1 MERPVEFDGRNLA
14 VPDDAADYDLRLW
27 GELQQTASKLRD
39 RMLANGSVTERHRRG
54 DLPRVVNYLSMEF
67 LMGRLLNNGIHNL
80 DLQVSEENILSNH
93 TATLEDWE
101 SVEPDPGLGNGGLGR
116 LAACFLDSC
125 ASLDIPVVGYG
136 IRYRFGMF
144 EQAIR
149 DGYQLERPDEWLAR
163 GPLWE
168 KVAMVERYRINFGG
182 RCVHH
187 TNDDGGFWV
196 EWVDT
201 HQVEAL
207 AYDIP
212 IPGYRNGVTNI
223 LRLWRAQAVEGF
235 DLQAF
240 NRGDYSRA
248 LHSLNDAEC
257 ISAVLYPDDST
268 SAGRELRL
276 RQQYFLA
283 SATLQDVLARWLS
296 RSDGSITNFAD
307 GNVFQ
312 LNDTHPIVAIPELM
326 RLLMD
331 EYRLSWD
338 TAWSITTRCMA
349 YTNHTL
355 LPEALET
362 WPLELMDQLVPRISE
377 IIREIDRRW
386 NERLKAEG
394 VFSREQRMRMAII
407 AYEPNQLVR
416 MANLGV
422 VACYSVNGVA
432 ALHTKLLREGL
443 FKDFCQLEPQK
454 FNNKTNGV
462 TPRRWLAFCNPGLS
476 DLITETVGDGW
487 QTDLDRLSALAPLAD
502 DTGFAERF
510 MAVKRTNKARL
521 AEMVWRETGVLF
533 DADNMMFD
541 VQVKRIHEYKRQ
553 VLNLLHVVH
562 LYNRIRKGDVA
573 GMVPRCVLIG
583 GKAAAGYAFAKRT
596 IKFANDI
603 AKTVNNDPLA
613 KDWLR
618 VVFLPNYRVSS
629 MEVICPGTD
638 LSEQISTAGKEASGT
653 GNMKFMMNG
662 AVTIGT
668 LDGANIEIREAAGA
682 DNFFMFGMS
691 AAQVAELRPDYEPQ
705 IFVDADSRL
714 TETLALISS
723 GVFNVQQ
730 RDIASDVLSAVWS
743 PNEPWLTLADFTDY
757 VRAQE
762 EVARAWSDPLRW
774 ARMAIL
780 NTAMSGRFSSDRT
793 IREYRDDIWFRDV
806 LAL

>member
-1 MERPVEFDGRNLA
+1 MKKPMDVQRGNLA
-14 VPDDAADYDLRLW
+14 VPGDAESHDLRLW
-27 GELQQTASKLRD
+27 ADLQWVASELRD
-39 RMLANGSVTERHRRG
+39 RMMGSGTVIDRHRNSEV
-54 DLPRVVNYLSMEF
+54 PRVVNYLSMEF
-67 LMGRLLNNGIHNL
+67 LMGRMLHNAVHNL
-80 DLQVSEENILSNH
+80 DVGGAGDRILSRQ
-93 TATLEDWE
+93 TASLEDLE

-149 DGYQLERPDEWLAR
+149 DGFQYERPDEWLAR

-168 KVAMVERYRINFGG
+168 KVSTVERYRINFGG
-182 RCVHH
+182 HCAHYPKE
-187 TNDDGGFWV
+187 DGGFRV
-196 EWVDT
+196 EWENT

-212 IPGYRNGVTNI
+212 VPGYRNGVTNV

-240 NRGDYSRA
+240 SRGDYNRA
-248 LHSLNDAEC
+248 LQGLTDAEC

-268 SAGRELRL
+268 GAGRELRL

-283 SATLQDVLARWLS
+283 SATLQDVLSRWLA
-296 RSDGSITNFAD
+296 RADGSLTNFAD
-307 GNVFQ
+307 GNAFQ

-331 EYRLSWD
+331 EHGLSWNS
-338 TAWSITTRCMA
+338 AWAITSRCMA

-362 WPLELMDQLVPRISE
+362 WPLEMMDRLLPRIAE

-386 NERLKAEG
+386 QERLKDSGLFTRDQRLRMG
-394 VFSREQRMRMAII
+394 VI

-432 ALHTKLLREGL
+432 ALHTQLLKEGL
-443 FKDFCQLEPQK
+443 FKDFCQLEPAK

-476 DLITETVGDGW
+476 SLITEVVGDGW
-487 QTDLDRLSALAPLAD
+487 QTDLDRLEALAPLAGD
-502 DTGFAERF
+502 AAFAERF
-510 MAVKRTNKARL
+510 MAVKLANKHRL
-521 AEMVWRETGVLF
+521 AAYIEQETGVQL
-533 DADNMMFD
+533 DAANMLFD

-553 VLNLLHVVH
+553 LLNLLHVVH
-562 LYNRIRKGDVA
+562 LYNRIRKGDTA
-573 GMVPRCVLIG
+573 GMAPRCVLFG
-583 GKAAAGYAFAKRT
+583 GKAAAGYAFAKRV
-596 IKFANDI
+596 IKFANDV
-603 AKTVNNDPLA
+603 ANTVNNDPLA
-613 KDWLR
+613 HDWLR

-668 LDGANIEIREAAGA
+668 LDGANIEIREAAG
-682 DNFFMFGMS
+682 DENFFMFGLR
-691 AAQVAELRPDYEPQ
+691 AEEVTALRSDYEPQ
-705 IFVDADSRL
+705 VFVDADPAL
-714 TETLALISS
+714 EETLDLINS
-723 GVFNVQQ
+723 GIFNAHQ
-730 RDIASDVLSAVWS
+730 RDIASDVLGAVWS
-743 PNEPWLTLADFTDY
+743 PHEPWVTLADFTDY

-762 EVARAWSDPLRW
+762 AAARAWLDRDRW
-774 ARMAIL
+774 SRMAIM

-793 IREYRDDIWFRDV
+793 IRQYRDEIWFPKESH
-806 LAL
+806 